1 MLRRFVPLVAF
12 TLLLAGCSGDPAPA
26 PAKETPSATSSA
38 AESPK
43 RPTEAPA
50 IAQPLD
56 MGPGARH
63 ACDTLTAAQQ
73 KQLGFRQGTENGG
86 KCGWANG
93 YALQLRVDSD
103 VLADAYAKS
112 NDPEWGVFEPREVHG
127 QPAVVRAAGTD
138 GDSCE
143 VVVGMA
149 PGQGV
154 VLTGKTK
161 PDPKLCD
168 RLVTA
173 AGLVVETLSRWAGV

>member
-1 MLRRFVPLVAF
+1 MLRRLVPLVAF

-26 PAKETPSATSSA
+26 PAKETPGTTNSA

-73 KQLGFRQGTENGG
+73 KRLGFRQGTAKAG

-93 YALQLRVDSD
+93 YTLQLHVGFDP
-103 VLADAYAKS
+103 LTDAYEKS
-112 NDPEWGVFEPREVHG
+112 NDPQWAVFEPREIHG
-127 QPAVVRAAGTD
+127 QPAVVRAATTD

-149 PGQGV
+149 AEQGV

>member
-1 MLRRFVPLVAF
+1 MLRRLVPVVAAA
-12 TLLLAGCSGDPAPA
+12 LLLAGCSGDPAPA
-26 PAKETPSATSSA
+26 PAKETPVTTSSA
-38 AESPK
+38 DESPE

-63 ACDTLTAAQQ
+63 PCDTLTAAQQ
-73 KQLGFRQGTENGG
+73 KQVGFQHGTG
-86 KCGWANG
+86 KGEKCSWANG
-93 YALQLRVDSD
+93 YTLQLHVGFDA
-103 VLADAYAKS
+103 LADAYKKS
-112 NDPEWGVFEPREVHG
+112 NNGDEVFEPREIHG
-127 QPAVVRAAGTD
+127 KPAVVHASSTG
-138 GDSCE
+138 GDTCE

-149 PGQGV
+149 PEQSV
-154 VLTGKTK
+154 VLTGETK